1 MQAIAYSTAR
11 KELAKTMD
19 RVCAD
24 HDTVIITRRNASPVV
39 MISLED
45 YESLTET
52 NFLLR
57 STKNRDRLT
66 SAVNS
71 LNDGIGTERELLE

>member
-19 RVCAD
+19 RVCSD

-57 STKNRDRLT
+57 STKNRERLT
-66 SAVNS
+66 SAINS
-71 LNDGIGTERELLE
+71 LNVGIGTERELLE

>member
-19 RVCAD
+19 KVCSD
-24 HDTVIITRRNASPVV
+24 HDAVIITRRNASPVV

-57 STKNRDRLT
+57 STKNRERLT
-66 SAVNS
+66 SAIHS
-71 LNDGIGTERELLE
+71 LSEGRGSERELVE

>member
-1 MQAIAYSTAR
+1 MLAMTYSNVR
-11 KELAKTMD
+11 KDLAHTMEK
-19 RVCAD
+19 VCDD

-52 NFLLR
+52 HFLL
-57 STKNRDRLT
+57 SSPKNRERLE
-66 SAVNS
+66 SAISS
-71 LNDGIGTERELLE
+71 LEMGLGRERELLD

>member
-19 RVCAD
+19 MVCSD

-39 MISLED
+39 MISLEE

-57 STKNRDRLT
+57 STKNRERLS
-66 SAVNS
+66 SAIQS
-71 LNDGIGTERELLE
+71 LSEGRGTERELVE

>member
-1 MQAIAYSTAR
+1 MQAITYSTAR

-39 MISLED
+39 MLSLED

-52 NFLLR
+52 NYLLR
-57 STKNRDRLT
+57 SNTNRERLT
-66 SAVNS
+66 SAIDALQGGKGV
-71 LNDGIGTERELLE
+71 TRELSE

>member
-1 MQAIAYSTAR
+1 MQALAYSSVR
-11 KELAKTMD
+11 KDLAKTMD
-19 RVCAD
+19 RVCQD
-24 HDTVIITRRNASPVV
+24 HDTVIITRQNAGSVV

-52 NFLLR
+52 QFLLR
-57 STKNRDRLT
+57 STKNRERLL

-71 LNDGIGTERELLE
+71 LRSGNGSERELSE